1 MATKGASNRYGGSKA
16 RFSNTNTNGVT
27 YQWAKIFNKNTLKNH
42 FERHKKKFNFDSI
55 KSYEQHAIR
64 FANFVDY
71 NNVDIYV
78 DKNLTTYKFNN
89 KTNGL
94 AIISKKGYI
103 ITYYIVNDKFV
114 YNKKGGTRE
123 CVHIKKK

>member
-1 MATKGASNRYGGSKA
+1 MATKGASNRYGGLKA

-27 YQWAKIFNKNTLKNH
+27 YQWAKFFNKNTLKNH
-42 FERHKKKFNFDSI
+42 FERHKKEFNFDSI

-64 FANFVDY
+64 FANFVDH

-89 KTNGL
+89 KTNEL
-94 AIISKKGYI
+94 AIINKKGYI
-103 ITYYIVNDKFV
+103 ITYYIVSDKFS
-114 YNKKGGTRE
+114 YYKKGGE
-123 CVHIKKK
+123 KKWVNANKK